1 MKYLVGHRE
10 LKEVKSYQEVG
21 GFLDHWILLN
31 HAGEQI
37 LLMSGLDYSL
47 EKATQLI
54 ASYLR
59 FCGFLK
65 DAEELMTID
74 REREY
79 DGRKDE
85 KLDQLQRQVKKI
97 LDKRSIKIENVWAEA
112 YLDVTLIKDLLGPE
126 AQDCD
131 LRDLVPQKS

>member
-1 MKYLVGHRE
+1 MKYLVGHGKLR
-10 LKEVKSYQEVG
+10 EVKSYQEVG

-74 REREY
+74 REY
-79 DGRKDE
+79 DRRKDE

-97 LDKRSIKIENVWAEA
+97 LDKRSIKIENVWTKA
-112 YLDVTLIKDLLGPE
+112 YLDVALIEDLLGPE
-126 AQDCD
+126 AQDRD
-131 LRDLVPQKS
+131 LRNLVPQKS